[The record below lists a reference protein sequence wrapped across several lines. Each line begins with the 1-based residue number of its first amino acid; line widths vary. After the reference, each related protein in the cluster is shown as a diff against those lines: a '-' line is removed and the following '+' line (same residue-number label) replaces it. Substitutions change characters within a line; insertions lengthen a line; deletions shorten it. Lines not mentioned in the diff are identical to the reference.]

1 MTAQEK
7 RLCKEFLLT
16 ACIGG
21 FLGLFAGICS
31 TAPQGRPLGNLLF
44 GFGEISGSVLLWM
57 TVCAWLALRTKCGL
71 HAALSVMSF
80 MGALLFGASLLS
92 LHRYGHC
99 SNMLPFWMMLMPAG
113 IAAWV
118 LRANRNRPWMR
129 WLGCLTGAA
138 AMIFDFFCLWM
149 DTPPLFL
156 GELALLVAL
165 FFLLLSGRRE
175 SARRMPAVPHCI

>member
-99 SNMLPFWMMLMPAG
+99 GNMLPFWMMLMPAG

-129 WLGCLTGAA
+129 WLGCLAGAA

-156 GELALLVAL
+156 GELALLIAL

-175 SARRMPAVPHCI
+175 PARRMPAVPHCI